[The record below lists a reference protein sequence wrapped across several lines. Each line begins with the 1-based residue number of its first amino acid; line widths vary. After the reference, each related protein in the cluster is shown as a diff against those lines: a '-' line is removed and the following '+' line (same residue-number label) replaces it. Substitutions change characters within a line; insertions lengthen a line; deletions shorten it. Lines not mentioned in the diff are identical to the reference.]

1 MSATLEVAIFLSMNG
16 QAREAIQF
24 YKQHL
29 NAKELLVVTYQDMA
43 KRDSSITLTEDNK
56 NQITHSVLSIGRTKI
71 MIAEDTMNPGEA
83 YTVGNNTSLC
93 IQSADLEEVERFY
106 ASLITDKRV
115 RIIFPLSSNIFSKAY
130 GIIEDPFGI
139 HIQLMFDSRLQ
150 S

>member
-16 QAREAIQF
+16 QAREAIHF

-29 NAKELLVVTYQDMA
+29 SAKELLVVTYQDIA
-43 KRDSSITLTEDNK
+43 ERDSSITLTEDNK

-106 ASLITDKRV
+106 TSLITDKRV
-115 RIIFPLSSNIFSKAY
+115 RIIVPLSSNIFSKAY

-150 S
+150 